1 LNWIKTGGKIW
12 ERIRKGTCGGV
23 INLLGADIDSY
34 EESDEVGEN
43 GRTLEVSKPT
53 IVLFRHRFSR
63 FWRRK
68 NGK

>member
-1 LNWIKTGGKIW
+1 M
-12 ERIRKGTCGGV
+12 

-63 FWRRK
+63 KKKKK